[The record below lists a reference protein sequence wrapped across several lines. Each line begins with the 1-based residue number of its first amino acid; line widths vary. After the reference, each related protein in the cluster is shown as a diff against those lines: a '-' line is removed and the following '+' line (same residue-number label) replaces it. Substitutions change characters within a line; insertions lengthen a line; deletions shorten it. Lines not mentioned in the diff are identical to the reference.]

1 MQAAKYLQH
10 AANNEIRRF
19 AYQGAVGLARR
30 GLELLGKAPDTR
42 ERTRLE
48 LGLQLTLGMPLI
60 ATEGYAAPAV
70 GNVYSKARELCQRLG
85 ETSEISQV
93 LWGLWTFHILRAEL
107 ETSLQIAEEFIRMAD
122 RLPYAGLEM
131 RGQLAMEISY
141 THIGEYDRAVAHFE
155 KALVLFDPE
164 LHRDDAFLYALNP
177 GIAMRCF
184 ASWSLWFLGRPDQ
197 ALQRIQEALSLA
209 RELAEP
215 HGMAH
220 ALFFAAILH
229 QLRREAGTAQIYADA
244 TISVASEHGLVM
256 YQALGTMT
264 RGWAL
269 IEQGSEINA
278 IESIR
283 EGLAAVLATGA
294 SLMRPHFLALLA
306 ESLMRARK
314 DGEALRALEE
324 ALETAHR
331 SGEKSYQAELYRLKG
346 ELLLKQS
353 ARRAASRAATVGRVV
368 VDASGSAM
376 AQAEDCFNEAIQI
389 AQRQKA
395 KSLELRAVVS
405 LARHYREQGNPKKAG
420 GLLAPVYRGFTE
432 GFDTIDL
439 REAKALLEELA

>member
-1 MQAAKYLQH
+1 
-10 AANNEIRRF
+10 
-19 AYQGAVGLARR
+19 
-30 GLELLGKAPDTR
+30 
-42 ERTRLE
+42 
-48 LGLQLTLGMPLI
+48 
-60 ATEGYAAPAV
+60 
-70 GNVYSKARELCQRLG
+70 
-85 ETSEISQV
+85 
-93 LWGLWTFHILRAEL
+93 
-107 ETSLQIAEEFIRMAD
+107 
-122 RLPYAGLEM
+122 
-131 RGQLAMEISY
+131 
-141 THIGEYDRAVAHFE
+141 
-155 KALVLFDPE
+155 
-164 LHRDDAFLYALNP
+164 
-177 GIAMRCF
+177 
-184 ASWSLWFLGRPDQ
+184 
-197 ALQRIQEALSLA
+197 
-209 RELAEP
+209 
-215 HGMAH
+215 
-220 ALFFAAILH
+220 
-229 QLRREAGTAQIYADA
+229 
-244 TISVASEHGLVM
+244 
-256 YQALGTMT
+256 MT

-395 KSLELRAVVS
+395 KSLELRVVVS
-405 LARHYREQGNPKKAG
+405 LARLYREQGNPKKAG

-432 GFDTIDL
+432 GFDTIDF